1 MNAILE
7 PKQTINGVTEKIHC
21 IIQEVYEKCIS
32 CSAHYHTY
40 IELIYCLNGE
50 FSAWLNGKNY
60 YFTKGDLL
68 VISSNEVHEIYAL
81 SDSPSSYIVIKFEPE
96 ILYNS
101 LLDTFDTKY
110 VFPFTLD
117 NTAPQKVFSYS
128 EIYSTELPKLIHNI
142 LDEYSKKE
150 YGFELAVK
158 ADICRIFLWILRHWN
173 DMGITIPHT
182 DSLYH
187 EHIKSIQ
194 KVLEYLAEHYSE
206 DVTAEDMAKLANLS
220 YSYFSRVFKQIMNRS
235 FNDYLNFIRITEAEK
250 LLISTDKNIT
260 EIAVET
266 GFSSSSYFIKVF
278 DKYKKISPSQF
289 RKNFNI

>member
-1 MNAILE
+1 MNAISE
-7 PKQTINGVTEKIHC
+7 PKTTINGVTEKIHC
-21 IIQEVYEKCIS
+21 LIQNFYEKHVA

-60 YFTKGDLL
+60 YFSKGDLL

-81 SDSPSSYIVIKFEPE
+81 SDSPSCYIVVKFEPE

-101 LLDTFDTKY
+101 VSDTFDTKY

-128 EIYSTELPKLIHNI
+128 EIYSTDIPKLMHNI
-142 LDEYSKKE
+142 IDEYSKKE

-173 DMGITIPHT
+173 NMGINIPHT
-182 DSLYH
+182 DALYR
-187 EHIKSIQ
+187 EHIKSVQ
-194 KVLEYLAEHYSE
+194 KVLEYLAEHYNE
-206 DVTAEDMAKLANLS
+206 DVTADDMAKLANLS
-220 YSYFSRVFKQIMNRS
+220 YSYFSRVFKQLMNRS

-250 LLISTDKNIT
+250 LLISTDKSIT
-260 EIAVET
+260 EIAGET

-278 DKYKKISPSQF
+278 DKYKKASPSQF